1 MKKIAFHIQKG
12 GVGKTT
18 LSGNIASYLSKTKKV
33 VLVDCDIQ
41 QGSSSTWFLNH
52 EILRLDIK
60 DSLLKK
66 VDIDQ
71 VLKQIQ
77 KNFYILPCVPSGTF
91 RRDVQ
96 HKLQDFP
103 YLIDDFCL

>member
-33 VLVDCDIQ
+33 ILVDCDIQ

-60 DSLLKK
+60 DSLLNKIN
-66 VDIDQ
+66 IDQ

-77 KNFYILPCVPSGTF
+77 KIFI
-91 RRDVQ
+91 
-96 HKLQDFP
+96 
-103 YLIDDFCL
+103 FCHVCRAELLEEMFSINYRIFHI

>member
-52 EILRLDIK
+52 E
-60 DSLLKK
+60 
-66 VDIDQ
+66 
-71 VLKQIQ
+71 
-77 KNFYILPCVPSGTF
+77 
-91 RRDVQ
+91 
-96 HKLQDFP
+96 
-103 YLIDDFCL
+103 

>member
-18 LSGNIASYLSKTKKV
+18 LSGNVASYLSKTKKV

-60 DSLLKK
+60 DTFLKRI
-66 VDIDQ
+66 DIDQ
-71 VLKQIQ
+71 ALKQIQ
-77 KNFYILPCVPSGTF
+77 KNFI
-91 RRDVQ
+91 
-96 HKLQDFP
+96 
-103 YLIDDFCL
+103 FCHVFQAELLEEMCNINCRIFHT